1 LFPPSSIFFPAPGAA
16 WAGWR
21 VLTNESTSP
30 SFSSTPARSCSHP
43 VSSAVSS
50 LMASLPTSPQ
60 STTRRPCTM
69 QMHHGKQ
76 AREGPSSEGA
86 SIPRKRCARE
96 GCGGGRGR
104 GETRQQAGGGGRR
117 DDAIEHAD
125 AHHSAWPAGRL
136 RLPARR
142 MGVPVQR
149 VGALLVPPGSMA
161 VRAVPGGMQPVRS
174 DTRHWSRDR
183 DVHSST

>member
-1 LFPPSSIFFPAPGAA
+1 MAGKRGKGRARKGHPFLASVARGKAVEAA
-16 WAGWR
+16 EGGERRDSRQVVEA
-21 VLTNESTSP
+21 TS
-30 SFSSTPARSCSHP
+30 R
-43 VSSAVSS
+43 
-50 LMASLPTSPQ
+50 
-60 STTRRPCTM
+60 
-69 QMHHGKQ
+69 
-76 AREGPSSEGA
+76 
-86 SIPRKRCARE
+86 
-96 GCGGGRGR
+96 
-104 GETRQQAGGGGRR
+104 QAGRRDDAPADAAAAARGRR

>member
-1 LFPPSSIFFPAPGAA
+1 MIWISYPSPESADDQASEGGAA
-16 WAGWR
+16 
-21 VLTNESTSP
+21 N
-30 SFSSTPARSCSHP
+30 
-43 VSSAVSS
+43 
-50 LMASLPTSPQ
+50 
-60 STTRRPCTM
+60 
-69 QMHHGKQ
+69 
-76 AREGPSSEGA
+76 
-86 SIPRKRCARE
+86 PRKLASEPLR
-96 GCGGGRGR
+96 RGPCVAR
-104 GETRQQAGGGGRR
+104 GEAVEAAEGGERRDSRRVVEATSRQAGRRDDAPADAAAAARGRR